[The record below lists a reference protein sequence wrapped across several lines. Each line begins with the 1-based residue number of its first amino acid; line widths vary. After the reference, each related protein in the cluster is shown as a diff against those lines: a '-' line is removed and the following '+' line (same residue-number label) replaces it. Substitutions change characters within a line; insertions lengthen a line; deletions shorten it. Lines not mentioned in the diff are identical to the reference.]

1 MVNRTS
7 HIIKVILVF
16 LVIMAFGVAGLMIIE
31 GWPFLDAL
39 YMVGITLSTIG
50 YREVHELST
59 PGTIFLIGFIIL
71 GVGSFLYVVSTTAEF
86 IVEGHLKGVLGRKK
100 MTKKIHE
107 LNGHY
112 IICGFGRVG
121 QRVAQEL
128 KKDGAE
134 FVVIDVNRDAINAC
148 VQLGYLYIDGSASN
162 DDVLKEAGIMTAKG
176 LVSAIDSDAENVYVT
191 LSAKTLRSDLYVVAR
206 ASCDEAE
213 YKLLK
218 AHADRVLSPYTIG
231 GRRLAS
237 LLMRPNVVEFLDV
250 VMHAGQERL
259 LMEEITVLGE
269 STLSGLTIGDVKSR
283 CPGGVNILAIKK
295 NGDPKV
301 TASPAGK
308 TVISTGDMLI
318 TLGTREQLKELEE
331 MI

>member
-39 YMVGITLSTIG
+39 YMVVITLSTIG

-107 LNGHY
+107 LKGHY

-128 KKDGAE
+128 KK
-134 FVVIDVNRDAINAC
+134 
-148 VQLGYLYIDGSASN
+148 
-162 DDVLKEAGIMTAKG
+162 TAR
-176 LVSAIDSDAENVYVT
+176 S
-191 LSAKTLRSDLYVVAR
+191 LS
-206 ASCDEAE
+206 
-213 YKLLK
+213 
-218 AHADRVLSPYTIG
+218 
-231 GRRLAS
+231 
-237 LLMRPNVVEFLDV
+237 
-250 VMHAGQERL
+250 
-259 LMEEITVLGE
+259 
-269 STLSGLTIGDVKSR
+269 
-283 CPGGVNILAIKK
+283 
-295 NGDPKV
+295 
-301 TASPAGK
+301 
-308 TVISTGDMLI
+308 
-318 TLGTREQLKELEE
+318 
-331 MI
+331 

>member
-1 MVNRTS
+1 MVNRVR
-7 HIIKVILVF
+7 HIIKVVLVF
-16 LVIMAFGVAGLMIIE
+16 MVIMAIGVAGLMTIE

-39 YMVGITLSTIG
+39 YMVVITLSTIG
-50 YREVHELST
+50 YREVHELSM
-59 PGTIFLIGFIIL
+59 PGRVFLIGFIIL

-86 IVEGHLKGVLGRKK
+86 IIEGHLKGILGRKK
-100 MTKKIHE
+100 MTRKIRE
-107 LNGHY
+107 LKGHY

-134 FVVIDVNRDAINAC
+134 FVVIDVNAEAINAC
-148 VQLGYLYIDGSASN
+148 VQQGYLYIDGSASN

-191 LSAKTLRSDLYVVAR
+191 LSAKTLRSDIYVVAR

-218 AHADRVLSPYTIG
+218 AHADRVISPYTIG

-250 VMHAGQERL
+250 VMHAGEERL
-259 LMEEITVLGE
+259 LMEEIEVRDRSALVGLSIGE
-269 STLSGLTIGDVKSR
+269 VKARCSGGA
-283 CPGGVNILAIKK
+283 NILAIKK
-295 NGDPKV
+295 CGADRV
-301 TASPAGK
+301 TASPNGQ
-308 TVISTGDMLI
+308 TTIGSGDLLI
-318 TLGTREQLKELEE
+318 TLGTREQLKEIEA
-331 MI
+331 MT